1 MLYTAGLFTKGA
13 VTVVP
18 RQREG
23 RVWARSKVVKM
34 GWSEFILLELKENQ
48 RQEIKSRCN
57 PLLSPFALPL
67 LLFKGWP
74 QLVGRL
80 KEEASRIAEIFPITS
95 PLEQHLE

>member
-48 RQEIKSRCN
+48 RQIKSRCN
-57 PLLSPFALPL
+57 PLLSLFALPL
-67 LLFKGWP
+67 LLFKVWP

-95 PLEQHLE
+95 TLEQHLE

>member
-1 MLYTAGLFTKGA
+1 MQIVLYCLLNISRKKTIMLYTTGLFTKGA

-48 RQEIKSRCN
+48 RQ
-57 PLLSPFALPL
+57 
-67 LLFKGWP
+67 
-74 QLVGRL
+74 
-80 KEEASRIAEIFPITS
+80 
-95 PLEQHLE
+95 